1 MLRSI
6 QILIKLN
13 QDVLLNLNL
22 VESFILVPI
31 LKRVKLETK
40 LKQKNVRVFKMNF
53 TALPVY
59 ICENID
65 GLGL

>member
-1 MLRSI
+1 M
-6 QILIKLN
+6 KLN
-13 QDVLLNLNL
+13 QDVPLNSNL

-40 LKQKNVRVFKMNF
+40 LKQNNVRVFKMNF

>member
-1 MLRSI
+1 MP
-6 QILIKLN
+6 
-13 QDVLLNLNL
+13 LNLNL

-40 LKQKNVRVFKMNF
+40 LKQNNVRVFKMNF
-53 TALPVY
+53 TALLVY